1 MQKVLFG
8 FDSQQKLKSGINT
21 LTDAVK
27 VTLGAA
33 GQNVLIEKDSG
44 AYITKD
50 GVSILKSISLED
62 PIENLGAQLIKD
74 VAQKTVDEAGD
85 GTTTSSILA
94 GAIYNEGIKN
104 VVAGANPIK
113 IKKGIDIAVS
123 FVVDFIKNNSINI
136 KNNFENIKNVAKI
149 SANND
154 EEIGLLIANA
164 ISQVGESGLI
174 TVEESKGT
182 ETYVSVVEGM
192 QFDRGY
198 TSPNFCTNQQNMEC
212 ILENPIIFF
221 KDGKLDS
228 FKDVISLLQ
237 NIMSL
242 KLNNRPLLI
251 LADDFSNEVLTGL
264 VINKLRGGF
273 NLCAVKSPSYG
284 DMKRAILEDMAILT
298 GGIVC
303 NEENGKNIEFFTE
316 ANYGSVEKVIITKNS
331 TTLINGKGN
340 KEKIQERIIYL
351 KNQIENSSE
360 VYDTEKF
367 QERLAKLSGGVAV
380 ISVGAQSEIEMK
392 EKKDRVD
399 DAVLCTKSALEEGV
413 IPGGGIIYVKALET
427 LNAIDK
433 LKNTLFQE
441 EKLGIDIIKESIII
455 PCKQILANAN
465 LNSEV
470 IFEKIKESSNIN
482 FGFDVKDNEY
492 KDFYKSGLLDSAKV
506 ARVALINAASI
517 VGTLLTTK
525 CTIFN
530 VKESICCS
538 CKNKE

>member
-8 FDSQQKLKSGINT
+8 FDSQQKLKNGINT

-441 EKLGIDIIKESIII
+441 EKLGIDIIKKSIII

>member
-8 FDSQQKLKSGINT
+8 FDSQQKLRNGINT

-62 PIENLGAQLIKD
+62 PVENLGAQLIKD

-123 FVVDFIKNNSINI
+123 FVVDFIKNNSIDI

-174 TVEESKGT
+174 TVEESKGI

-284 DMKRAILEDMAILT
+284 DMKRAILEDMAVLT

-360 VYDTEKF
+360 AYDIEKF

-427 LNAIDK
+427 LNAINK
-433 LKNTLFQE
+433 LKNTLSQE
-441 EKLGIDIIKESIII
+441 EKLGIDIVKESIII

-470 IFEKIKESSNIN
+470 IFEKIKESSDIN

>member
-8 FDSQQKLKSGINT
+8 FDSQQKLKNGINT

>member
-8 FDSQQKLKSGINT
+8 FDSQQKLRNGINT

-62 PIENLGAQLIKD
+62 PVENLGAQLIKD

-104 VVAGANPIK
+104 VVAGANPVK

-123 FVVDFIKNNSINI
+123 FVVDFIKNNSIDI
-136 KNNFENIKNVAKI
+136 KNNFESIKNVAKI

-182 ETYVSVVEGM
+182 ETYISVVEGM

-198 TSPNFCTNQQNMEC
+198 ISPNFCTNQQTMEC

-251 LADDFSNEVLTGL
+251 LADDFSNEVITGL
-264 VINKLRGGF
+264 AINKIKGGF

-303 NEENGKNIEFFTE
+303 NEENGKNIEFFSE
-316 ANYGSVEKVIITKNS
+316 ENYGSVEKVIITKNS
-331 TTLINGKGN
+331 TTLINGKGD
-340 KEKIQERIIYL
+340 KEKLQERISQI
-351 KNQIENSSE
+351 KNQIKNTSE
-360 VYDTEKF
+360 TYDIEKL

-380 ISVGAQSEIEMK
+380 ISVGAQSEIEMR

-399 DAVLCTKSALEEGV
+399 DAVLCTKSSLEEGV
-413 IPGGGIIYVKALET
+413 IPGGGIIYVKALDT
-427 LNAIDK
+427 LNTIDK
-433 LKNTLFQE
+433 LKNNLSKE
-441 EKLGIDIIKESIII
+441 EKLGIDIIKEAIIA
-455 PCKQILANAN
+455 PCKQILSNAN

-470 IFEKIKESSNIN
+470 IFEKIKESLCIN

-492 KDFYKSGLLDSAKV
+492 KDFYEFGILDSAKV

-525 CTIFN
+525 CTIYN
-530 VKESICCS
+530 VETISSCS
-538 CKNKE
+538 CKNN

>member
-8 FDSQQKLKSGINT
+8 FDSQQKLKNGINT

-316 ANYGSVEKVIITKNS
+316 ANYGSVEKAIITKNS